1 MTGHIRIVNDP
12 VELVPLFV
20 IFNNTVYKKILDMLN
35 KNWMTKSEIGDVVGE
50 DGVRE
55 CLLIHKKGNLLE
67 EKWRMPEPGKKPE
80 KEYKAT
86 YSKFRANF
94 QCNFSDLADLLAI
107 AFTEDAEA
115 GVKGVSLEGE
125 LTRGNT
131 SINDIARRFGVT
143 PIYIKGVAKRVPHLD
158 VKGQGLVILEE

>member
-35 KNWMTKSEIGDVVGE
+35 KNWMTKSEISDVVGE
-50 DGVRE
+50 DGVSE
-55 CLLIHKKGNLLE
+55 CLLILRKGNLLE
-67 EKWRMPEPGKKPE
+67 EKWRMPEPGKKPD

-115 GVKGVSLEGE
+115 GVKGASLEGE
-125 LTRGNT
+125 LSRGNS

-158 VKGQGLVILEE
+158 VKGQGLVVLEE

>member
-20 IFNNTVYKKILDMLN
+20 IFNNTVYKKILDMLT
-35 KNWMTKSEIGDVVGE
+35 KNWMTKSEISDVVGE
-50 DGVRE
+50 EGVRE
-55 CLLIHKKGNLLE
+55 CLLILKKGSLLE
-67 EKWRMPEPGKKPE
+67 EKWRMPEPGKKPD

-107 AFTEDAEA
+107 AFTGDTEA
-115 GVKGVSLEGE
+115 GVKGASLEGE
-125 LTRGNT
+125 LSRGNS

>member
-20 IFNNTVYKKILDMLN
+20 IFSNTLYKKVLDMLS
-35 KNWMTKSEIGDVVGE
+35 KNWMTRGEISDVVGE
-50 DGVRE
+50 EGVRD
-55 CLLIHKKGNLLE
+55 CLLILKKGNLLE
-67 EKWRMPEPGKKPE
+67 EKWRMPVPGEKPQ

-86 YSKFRANF
+86 YNKLRANF
-94 QCNFSDLADLLAI
+94 QCNFSDLTDLLTI
-107 AFTEDAEA
+107 AFSDEAEIA
-115 GVKGVSLEGE
+115 VKGGNLEEE
-125 LTRGNT
+125 LTRGNS

-143 PIYIKGVAKRVPHLD
+143 PVYIKGVAKRVPHLD